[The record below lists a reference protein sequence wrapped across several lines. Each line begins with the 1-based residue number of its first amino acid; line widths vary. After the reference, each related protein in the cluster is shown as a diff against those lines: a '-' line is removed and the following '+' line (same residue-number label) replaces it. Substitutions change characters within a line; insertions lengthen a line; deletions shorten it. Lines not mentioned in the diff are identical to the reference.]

1 MLVTLQQE
9 FQSERQMA
17 LTIEKKN
24 LNERYR
30 VFKRFHF
37 FRLVKWILQLF
48 HLFWHDFLLLHA
60 IGWNFL
66 FDMIFKF
73 LLFWTKVTSSYR
85 IFDFFKCN
93 YILYTIHTKVEQKN
107 FLYQNYLSL
116 LCNQIVAYTFYMKNK
131 SNYEIDEKVYKN
143 SLFVR

>member
-1 MLVTLQQE
+1 MLVTLQKNI
-9 FQSERQMA
+9 QSERQMA
-17 LTIEKKN
+17 LTIDFFYKWKSSC
-24 LNERYR
+24 
-30 VFKRFHF
+30 FQMISFFHACEMDLATF
-37 FRLVKWILQLF
+37 SS
-48 HLFWHDFLLLHA
+48 FWHNFLLLHA

-66 FDMIFKF
+66 FDMIFIF

-116 LCNQIVAYTFYMKNK
+116 LCNQIIAYTFYMKNK

-143 SLFVR
+143 VFFC